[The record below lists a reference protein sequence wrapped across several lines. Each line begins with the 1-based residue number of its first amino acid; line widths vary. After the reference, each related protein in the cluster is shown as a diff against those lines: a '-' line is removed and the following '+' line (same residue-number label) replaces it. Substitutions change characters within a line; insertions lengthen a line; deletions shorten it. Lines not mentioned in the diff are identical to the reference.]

1 MQRWVSE
8 ARDRWPLLA
17 FGAADFRRHLDAL
30 GRSTPV
36 FPADTY
42 LAAACAAGD
51 AAAMRVLDE
60 ELVARVPA
68 MIRRID
74 ASPAFGAD
82 VCQQLRIRVLV
93 SEGDAAPRIARYTGD
108 VPLSAWLRVIALRLA
123 LNAKRGVRSRG
134 EEPSADDE
142 TSLDDPEYEHLR
154 AQYREP
160 FRQAFESALGELPKD
175 DRTVLRLHY
184 VDGLNIEGIGR
195 VFQVH
200 RATVA
205 RWLVRIRQDVLT
217 RAKALLAERLGAEI
231 DEAGS
236 VIGVLGA
243 EIDLTLSR
251 VLSGHAAT

>member
-1 MQRWVSE
+1 MTSW
-8 ARDRWPLLA
+8 
-17 FGAADFRRHLDAL
+17 
-30 GRSTPV
+30 
-36 FPADTY
+36 
-42 LAAACAAGD
+42 
-51 AAAMRVLDE
+51 
-60 ELVARVPA
+60 
-68 MIRRID
+68 
-74 ASPAFGAD
+74 
-82 VCQQLRIRVLV
+82 
-93 SEGDAAPRIARYTGD
+93 
-108 VPLSAWLRVIALRLA
+108 
-123 LNAKRGVRSRG
+123 K
-134 EEPSADDE
+134 PSADDE

-160 FRQAFESALGELPKD
+160 FRKAFESALGELPKD

-243 EIDLTLSR
+243 EIELTLSR
-251 VLSGHAAT
+251 VLSGRAAT